1 VRIATGDWLIATGIA
16 GAWLACAL
24 LAGGYFRAT
33 TVPLAALAISAL
45 ALVGS
50 VRRLRR
56 PSVVVLALLFLATWT
71 AASGLWGPADS
82 LSVASLPIL
91 YAATLWLAEQGDGRA
106 SLHALRI
113 AILMITGLALAA
125 RALTLAPMAG
135 GSSTRLEWPVTYANG
150 LGLIAATGVLL
161 WAGLPTGRVYLGH
174 AAIAVCLTTTCLTFS
189 RSAIIGLAAALL
201 LLLAGR
207 RRLSRRA
214 TVTAVVAALLSC
226 AILGPALW
234 ARFAAP
240 APDARDV
247 RRVADISGHG
257 RAQLWQAAWRD
268 GLAHPLVGSGAGS
281 FEARHGTAAAHSLE
295 LQTFAELGVVGVT
308 ALTLFFAG
316 ALAITRR
323 HSTAVSVFALWMIVS
338 AVDWD
343 WQLPAATLPAII
355 VVAAGIRRPSRS
367 LRSRHLQPHTVG
379 RPQLSTAFPAK
390 R

>member
-1 VRIATGDWLIATGIA
+1 LAPTVRIATGDWLIATGIA

-214 TVTAVVAALLSC
+214 TVTAVAAALLSC

-240 APDARDV
+240 FPVVVVAQASGAAIWGRTPSGLRGRVLIQTTTPDGWRDLGSLTADKYGV
-247 RRVADISGHG
+247 FQGRVHGSLGTSIRAVLPISGDASGRVRVAPFADHFYN
-257 RAQLWQAAWRD
+257 
-268 GLAHPLVGSGAGS
+268 P
-281 FEARHGTAAAHSLE
+281 FGTIAPLE
-295 LQTFAELGVVGVT
+295 LGG
-308 ALTLFFAG
+308 
-316 ALAITRR
+316 
-323 HSTAVSVFALWMIVS
+323 
-338 AVDWD
+338 
-343 WQLPAATLPAII
+343 
-355 VVAAGIRRPSRS
+355 
-367 LRSRHLQPHTVG
+367 
-379 RPQLSTAFPAK
+379 
-390 R
+390 